1 MFYNIK
7 QASGLKASTM
17 HVWLG
22 LACLVYLTTTSKAQI
37 KAAKQTTNNQSAKQP
52 IVLIALKTF
61 LQTWCKFYN

>member
-17 HVWLG
+17 HVWFG

-37 KAAKQTTNNQSAKQP
+37 KAAKQPTGNL
-52 IVLIALKTF
+52 LIALKTF
-61 LQTWCKFYN
+61 LQT